1 MVGGPQLALPIG
13 QEQHDEIRTYRIPLP
28 FLPPS
33 KNVYDGWPIQWK
45 SSAKKKWTKALLE
58 KFEQE
63 CLPKGAL
70 RIGMAASLVFPTNA
84 RRDTQNYSN
93 CLWNWVP
100 DALVRYGAIPDDTP
114 QYVYEGQIK
123 DRVRAEGRVRFR
135 DVFAPPFV
143 KVRLIGIF
151 LAVLELVRNHGL
163 GLEGGDTA
171 DDIWLVELPAVE
183 VGSDPES
190 AEGSA

>member
-13 QEQHDEIRTYRIPLP
+13 QEQHGEIRTYRITLP

-114 QYVYEGQIK
+114 QYVEIGPNWGITMLVDTRGHAPKVHRQ
-123 DRVRAEGRVRFR
+123 RTHLA
-135 DVFAPPFV
+135 FAVQV
-143 KVRLIGIF
+143 KG
-151 LAVLELVRNHGL
+151 
-163 GLEGGDTA
+163 
-171 DDIWLVELPAVE
+171 
-183 VGSDPES
+183 
-190 AEGSA
+190 